1 MDEMT
6 QQNSAL
12 VEQSAA
18 AAKALEKQAMAMA
31 MQTQIGF
38 FRISGDSA
46 EEGLTTPEHRLVEA
60 VA

>member
-18 AAKALEKQAMAMA
+18 AAKALEQQALAMR
-31 MQTQIGF
+31 TQIGF
-38 FRISGDSA
+38 FQISGDSSSA
-46 EEGLTTPEHRLVEA
+46 EAPMPAPGLVQA